1 MVCVMFNIWF
11 FIIDV
16 FVLVLVQKLVEVGVW
31 CDFVL
36 FFGVLFENVG
46 ILGIVVGFVV
56 GLKFYFNEIFFELW
70 LDSVVQWMEYFEIWF
85 FYFFIVVYVEQ

>member
-16 FVLVLVQKLVEVGVW
+16 FVLVLVQKLVEVSVC

-46 ILGIVVGFVV
+46 MLGIVVGFVV